1 MFSMNNKIKLPQ
13 LLESHRKEIENTIK
27 PVVRIEGKKGITS
40 LWQSK
45 FRGKP
50 YLPKEIEHPTGKDG
64 TYLTLAAQ
72 INFEEVPQMPGFPT
86 KGILQF
92 YIDSTDD
99 LLGAN
104 FEDETDQAQFR
115 ILYHEHVLE
124 NIENIVT
131 DFRYLDDVDTTYFP
145 LSYEALLSFTP
156 DIEPVSER
164 DYRVEELSFDLY
176 EEIEDG
182 VELWELYAENTEV
195 TGSKIG
201 GYPFFTQED
210 PRVYEQKYR
219 EHNILLLQID
229 TDTELDIMWGDSG
242 VCNFFIRKEDLE
254 KRDFSNVMYNWDCY

>member
-1 MFSMNNKIKLPQ
+1 MFSMNNKINLPQ

-45 FRGKP
+45 FRGNP
-50 YLPKEIEHPTGKDG
+50 YLPKEIEHPKGKDG

-72 INFEEVPQMPGFPT
+72 INFEEMPQISGFPT

-115 ILYHEHVLE
+115 IFYHEHVSE
-124 NIENIVT
+124 NLENIVT
-131 DFRYLDDVDTTYFP
+131 DFSYLDDIDTAYFP
-145 LSYEALLSFTP
+145 LSYEAILSFTSY
-156 DIEPVSER
+156 IEPVSER

-176 EEIEDG
+176 EEIEGG

-210 PRVYEQKYR
+210 PRA
-219 EHNILLLQID
+219 
-229 TDTELDIMWGDSG
+229 
-242 VCNFFIRKEDLE
+242 
-254 KRDFSNVMYNWDCY
+254 